1 MKFRLFQKKLE
12 QDQIIIDRSRL
23 VELEAT
29 EARYQQFV
37 QDNPLAYAQQIVT
50 NASNVNKASAN
61 RMTSITESSEL
72 VGYFIDQS
80 NDIERLSA
88 DSYRSATQ
96 TADTASQAIL
106 KLHSVMEQIHDSK
119 VQICEFTKL
128 LNSLEQNNQNIG
140 KLVDSIKG
148 IAAQTNLLA
157 LNAAIEAARAGEH
170 GRGFA
175 VVADEVRSL
184 ANTATES
191 ADSISFEMKS
201 IMDIS
206 AQVME
211 KQREVEQV
219 IHYSAEI
226 AEKTV
231 SDMESLVQ
239 MSGESQ
245 RSVANVIESVQ
256 KQLSD
261 SHTIQSNMH
270 RLVEDTRTAL
280 SLSGSNHEL
289 AKQITQAL
297 IDVK

>member
-72 VGYFIDQS
+72 VGYFIEQS

-211 KQREVEQV
+211 KQKEVEQV

-270 RLVEDTRTAL
+270 HLVEDTRTAL
-280 SLSGSNHEL
+280 SLSGF
-289 AKQITQAL
+289 
-297 IDVK
+297 

>member
-1 MKFRLFQKKLE
+1 MKFRLFQKTLE

-23 VELEAT
+23 AELEAT

-72 VGYFIDQS
+72 VGYFIEQS

>member
-72 VGYFIDQS
+72 VGYFIEQS

-231 SDMESLVQ
+231 SDMESLVR

>member
-72 VGYFIDQS
+72 VGYFIEQS

-211 KQREVEQV
+211 KQKEVEQV

>member
-72 VGYFIDQS
+72 VGYFVEQS

>member
-23 VELEAT
+23 AELEAT

-72 VGYFIDQS
+72 VGYFIEQS

-211 KQREVEQV
+211 KQKEVEQV

-239 MSGESQ
+239 MSGESK

>member
-12 QDQIIIDRSRL
+12 QDQLIIDRSRL
-23 VELEAT
+23 AELEAT

-72 VGYFIDQS
+72 VGYFIEQS

>member
-72 VGYFIDQS
+72 VGYFIEQS
-80 NDIERLSA
+80 SDIERLSA

>member
-1 MKFRLFQKKLE
+1 MKFRLFQKKSE

-72 VGYFIDQS
+72 VGYFIEQS

-96 TADTASQAIL
+96 TADTASKAIL

-211 KQREVEQV
+211 KQKEVEQV

-239 MSGESQ
+239 MSGESK

>member
-72 VGYFIDQS
+72 VGYFIEQS

-231 SDMESLVQ
+231 SDMEGLVQ

>member
-72 VGYFIDQS
+72 VGYFIEQS

-231 SDMESLVQ
+231 SDMESLVL

>member
-72 VGYFIDQS
+72 VGYFIEQS

-96 TADTASQAIL
+96 TADTASKAIL

-211 KQREVEQV
+211 KQKEVEQV

-226 AEKTV
+226 AERTV

>member
-12 QDQIIIDRSRL
+12 QDQITIDRSRL

-72 VGYFIDQS
+72 VGYFIEQS

-96 TADTASQAIL
+96 TADTALQAIL

-211 KQREVEQV
+211 KQKEVEQV

>member
-23 VELEAT
+23 AELEAT

-72 VGYFIDQS
+72 VGYFIEQS

-211 KQREVEQV
+211 KQKEVEQV

-270 RLVEDTRTAL
+270 HLVEDTRTVL

>member
-72 VGYFIDQS
+72 VGYFIEQS

-211 KQREVEQV
+211 KQKEVEQV

-270 RLVEDTRTAL
+270 RLVEDTRMAL

>member
-23 VELEAT
+23 AELEAT

-72 VGYFIDQS
+72 VGYFIEQS

-231 SDMESLVQ
+231 SDMESLVL

>member
-23 VELEAT
+23 AELEAT

-72 VGYFIDQS
+72 VGYFIEQS

-96 TADTASQAIL
+96 TAETASHAIL

-211 KQREVEQV
+211 KQKEVEQV

>member
-72 VGYFIDQS
+72 VGYFIEQS

-96 TADTASQAIL
+96 TADTASKAIL

-211 KQREVEQV
+211 KQKEVEQV

>member
-23 VELEAT
+23 AELEAT

-72 VGYFIDQS
+72 VGYFIEQS

-270 RLVEDTRTAL
+270 RLVEDTRMAL

>member
-72 VGYFIDQS
+72 VGYFIEQS

-211 KQREVEQV
+211 KQKEVEQV

-270 RLVEDTRTAL
+270 HLVEDTRTAL

>member
-1 MKFRLFQKKLE
+1 MKFKLFQKALSQE
-12 QDQIIIDRSRL
+12 QIIVERSRL
-23 VELEAT
+23 QELEAI
-29 EARYQQFV
+29 EARYHQLL
-37 QDNPLAYAQQIVT
+37 QDNPLQFAEQIVT

-61 RMTSITESSEL
+61 RMASITESSEL
-72 VGYFIDQS
+72 VGYFIEQS
-80 NDIERLSA
+80 NDIERLSE
-88 DSYRSATQ
+88 DSYRSASQ
-96 TADTASQAIL
+96 TAATASQAIL
-106 KLHSVMEQIHDSK
+106 KLHGVMDQIHDSK

-128 LNSLEQNNQNIG
+128 LNSLEQNNKNIG
-140 KLVDSIKG
+140 KLVDAIKG

-211 KQREVEQV
+211 KQKEVEQV

-231 SDMESLVQ
+231 VDMETLVQ

-245 RSVANVIESVQ
+245 SFVANVIESVQ

-261 SHTIQSNMH
+261 SQTIQSNMH
-270 RLVEDTRTAL
+270 RLVEDTRVAL
-280 SLSGSNHEL
+280 SLSSSNHEL

-297 IDVK
+297 TKVA